1 MLATFNERALHPA
14 PSKQHRDATFD
25 AGAESLPALERRAL
39 FERFPFGA
47 ALPSRL
53 RDAGERDTGRLA
65 CLNVVFVEE
74 AAIGAIRVGCGIKD
88 RLVAVERRLDMDL
101 VGGVSAEHTILRDQ
115 PVPALGQEH
124 LVTELHRFEHLP
136 ALDQIRVGFENG
148 VELFLG
154 GYLLAMKDPPACLTD
169 DTDTELAVARD
180 VTPKGVDRALREKV
194 ETPNAHGSL
203 DDGPRLSD
211 HLLGDPDE
219 RAIRAH
225 LLTVSLPCR
234 HALNLLHPAP
244 SAARAVRERP
254 DARREQ
260 DVQLA
265 NEPRQDAHRIPQ
277 QRVIGGMMNI
287 GLDDRS
293 IDPQLGAI
301 FEAETDRRVDDRLID
316 RLQRVGGQPVEGP
329 VERVVLGDPLAVEVG
344 EVPQRVPISNAFAQF
359 TIIPILDAHQNHLAE
374 HLWGRQADP
383 SRRGPL
389 QAAREIPLHALDDGP
404 VVVEALR
411 DRFQGGLKLDA
422 LYHELQID

>member
-1 MLATFNERALHPA
+1 MAIVPVGSRKRCQRDRGEVVSIETRHRRRSLHPRGAVSTREDTGLCRSSAVPSGPATQQPSDHHKIVGYYRGAHEQFEMLATFDERALHPA
-14 PSKQHRDATFD
+14 PSKQYGDATFD
-25 AGAESLPALERRAL
+25 AGAESLSALERRAL

-47 ALPSRL
+47 SLPSRL
-53 RDAGERDTGRLA
+53 RDARERDTGRLA
-65 CLNVVFVEE
+65 RLDVVFVEE
-74 AAIGAIRVGCGIKD
+74 AGIGAIQVGCGIKD

-101 VGGVSAEHTILRDQ
+101 VGGISAEHTILRDQ
-115 PVPALGQEH
+115 PAPALGQEH

-136 ALDQIRVGFENG
+136 PLDQIRMGFENG

-154 GYLLAMKDPPACLTD
+154 GHLLAMKDSPARLTD
-169 DTDTELAVARD
+169 DTGTELAVARD
-180 VTPKGVDRALREKV
+180 VTPKGVDRDLRGKV

-260 DVQLA
+260 GVQLA

-287 GLDDRS
+287 ECR
-293 IDPQLGAI
+293 AYCY
-301 FEAETDRRVDDRLID
+301 AELSS
-316 RLQRVGGQPVEGP
+316 
-329 VERVVLGDPLAVEVG
+329 ERWPD
-344 EVPQRVPISNAFAQF
+344 S
-359 TIIPILDAHQNHLAE
+359 
-374 HLWGRQADP
+374 P
-383 SRRGPL
+383 SC
-389 QAAREIPLHALDDGP
+389 
-404 VVVEALR
+404 
-411 DRFQGGLKLDA
+411 LKL
-422 LYHELQID
+422 